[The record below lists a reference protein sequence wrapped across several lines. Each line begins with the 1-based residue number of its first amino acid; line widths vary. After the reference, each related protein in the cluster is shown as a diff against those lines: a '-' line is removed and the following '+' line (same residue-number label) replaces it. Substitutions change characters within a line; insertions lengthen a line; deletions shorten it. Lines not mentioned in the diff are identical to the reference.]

1 MKVAVVFAGQPRLFR
16 KTFQS
21 HLDFLISE
29 AMILKFYSCLER
41 PVVSDKTHSASMI
54 KILKLKTQKN

>member
-21 HLDFLISE
+21 HLDFLISK
-29 AMILKFYSCLER
+29 AMILIILFMLER
-41 PVVSDKTHSASMI
+41 PVVSKQNPFRA
-54 KILKLKTQKN
+54 